1 VFSGDGDCIGIGGNH
16 FMHAA
21 RRNIDLT
28 VILLD
33 NNIYGMTGG
42 QVSPSTPMQATT
54 QTSPHGNPDPPIDAS
69 AVAIACG
76 ATYVARWTSAHP
88 VGIKKAVKEA
98 ISHKGFSLVHTLS
111 QCPTQA
117 GRYIYGTPRA
127 DDLLEY
133 FKDRTVTRKKAR
145 KLSADE
151 LSERIVIGRLHQS
164 DQRPELSKSIAAL
177 RTSVKG

>member
-1 VFSGDGDCIGIGGNH
+1 
-16 FMHAA
+16 MHAA

-54 QTSPHGNPDPPIDAS
+54 QTSPHGNPDPPMDAS

-88 VGIKKAVKEA
+88 QGIKKAVKQA
-98 ISHKGFSLVHTLS
+98 ISHKGFALVHTLS

-117 GRYIYGTPRA
+117 GRYIHGTSRA
-127 DDLLEY
+127 NDLLKY
-133 FKDRTVTRKKAR
+133 YKDQTVTRKKAE

-151 LSERIVIGRLHQS
+151 LSERIVIGTLHQS
-164 DQRPELSKSIAAL
+164 DQRPELCESVAAL
-177 RTSVKG
+177 HTAVKG